1 MVQRLHE
8 AEPPPTA
15 LPHFS
20 GRKASI
26 VTAAAAGISAPGVL
40 LFAGEATDRE
50 DMQQVHGAMRSGV
63 RAAEQILQRLQCA
76 ATQHTEKRSAISM
89 HE

>member
-1 MVQRLHE
+1 MVQRLQE

-15 LPHFS
+15 LPPS
-20 GRKASI
+20 AGRKASTST
-26 VTAAAAGISAPGVL
+26 VAAAASSAPGVL

-63 RAAEQILQRLQCA
+63 RAAEQILQRLQRA
-76 ATQHTEKRSAISM
+76 AAQHTEKRSSM
-89 HE
+89 HK

>member
-1 MVQRLHE
+1 MVQRLQE

-15 LPHFS
+15 LPHS
-20 GRKASI
+20 AGRKAST
-26 VTAAAAGISAPGVL
+26 VAAAASSAPGVL

-63 RAAEQILQRLQCA
+63 RAAEQILQRLQRA
-76 ATQHTEKRSAISM
+76 AAQHTEKRSSM
-89 HE
+89 HK